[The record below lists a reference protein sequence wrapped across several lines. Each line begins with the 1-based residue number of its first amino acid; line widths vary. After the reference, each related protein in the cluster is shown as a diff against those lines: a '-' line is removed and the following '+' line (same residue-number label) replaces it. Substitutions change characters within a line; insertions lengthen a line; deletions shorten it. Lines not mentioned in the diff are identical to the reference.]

1 MTNCLNLCTSV
12 LKVLL
17 HINGIHVDVMA
28 FDTGGSVAT
37 LHHPIL
43 RQSDSPKSTAI
54 LEVKVRHDNP
64 QSCALRSRMQLS
76 SHIST
81 CSGSMPLD
89 MSLAAQRGASWIAMV
104 NESRR
109 YQMRPQ

>member
-12 LKVLL
+12 LKVLS
-17 HINGIHVDVMA
+17 HINGIYVDVMA

-37 LHHPIL
+37 LHHPSL
-43 RQSDSPKSTAI
+43 RQSDPPKSRATS
-54 LEVKVRHDNP
+54 EVKVCHDNP
-64 QSCALRSRMQLS
+64 QSCALRSCMQLS
-76 SHIST
+76 SRIST
-81 CSGSMPLD
+81 CSGSMPLH
-89 MSLAAQRGASWIAMV
+89 MSLAAQRAAASIAMV